1 MYHNNSKI
9 FKADSVAK
17 TMILCIFTLG
27 CYLIYKLY
35 FLSKVINHNT
45 ELNISKVFIAVTIS
59 FYTFSFVSLIYGLI
73 NFDNPLI
80 FKSHLVIHFISSIL
94 DITWIIMVRNRI
106 NIIIGANKGD
116 KDWLNPYITSLF
128 HVIYMQYKINQSL
141 IKP

>member
-9 FKADSVAK
+9 FRADSVAK
-17 TMILCIFTLG
+17 TLILCILTLG

-35 FLSKVINHNT
+35 YFSKAINHNT
-45 ELNISKVFIAVTIS
+45 ELKISKVFITVTIS
-59 FYTFSFVSLIYGLI
+59 FFGISFVSLIYGLI
-73 NFDNPLI
+73 NFDDPLI
-80 FKSHLVIHFISSIL
+80 FKSHLVIHMISSIL
-94 DITWIIMVRNRI
+94 DVTWIIKVRNRI

-116 KDWLNPYITSLF
+116 KDWLNLYITSLF

>member
-1 MYHNNSKI
+1 MHHKNSKI
-9 FKADSVAK
+9 FKTDSVAK
-17 TMILCIFTLG
+17 VLILCIFTLG

-35 FLSKVINHNT
+35 YFSKAINHNT
-45 ELNISKVFIAVTIS
+45 ELKISKVFIAVTIS
-59 FYTFSFVSLIYGLI
+59 FFGISFASLIYGLI
-73 NFDNPLI
+73 NFEDPLI
-80 FKSHLVIHFISSIL
+80 FKSHLAIHIISSLL
-94 DITWIIMVRNRI
+94 DVTWIIKVRNRI

>member
-1 MYHNNSKI
+1 MYHKNLKI
-9 FKADSVAK
+9 FRADSVAK
-17 TMILCIFTLG
+17 TLILCILTLG

-35 FLSKVINHNT
+35 YFSKAINHNT
-45 ELNISKVFIAVTIS
+45 ELKISKVFIAVTIS
-59 FYTFSFVSLIYGLI
+59 FFGISFASLIYGLI
-73 NFDNPLI
+73 NFEDPLI
-80 FKSHLVIHFISSIL
+80 FKSHLVIHMISSIL
-94 DITWIIMVRNRI
+94 DVTWIIKVRNRI